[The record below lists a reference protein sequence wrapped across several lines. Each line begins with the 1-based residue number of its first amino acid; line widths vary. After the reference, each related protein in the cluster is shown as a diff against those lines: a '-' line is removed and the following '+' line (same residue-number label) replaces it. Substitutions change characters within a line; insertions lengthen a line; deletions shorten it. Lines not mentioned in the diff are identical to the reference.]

1 MTIIII
7 IISAGMSS
15 DLTPLL
21 VRPRISMDNTL
32 SERE

>member
-1 MTIIII
+1 MTIII

-15 DLTPLL
+15 GLTSLL
-21 VRPRISMDNTL
+21 VRPRISIDNIV